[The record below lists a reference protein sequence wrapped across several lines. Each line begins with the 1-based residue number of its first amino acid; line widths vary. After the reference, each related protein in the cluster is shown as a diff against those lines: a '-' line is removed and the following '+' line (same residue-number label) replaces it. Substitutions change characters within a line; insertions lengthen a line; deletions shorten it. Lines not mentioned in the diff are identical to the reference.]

1 VSRSIRQ
8 DAPAP
13 GSSLPLSIDI
23 ARLLLVVM
31 AVTAIVTPLLWIAF
45 AAFRTPADLTNP
57 GSFDINPTLDNLRDV
72 ASGAIP
78 LATWRSIIVG
88 LSVTIVGV
96 FVGSLA
102 GYAIARFRTGGVM
115 LRFAILFPTIIPPT
129 VLAFPLLAL
138 TLQVGLNDTIFAVVA
153 AHLTIVVP
161 MITWFMTGFF
171 ANVPREIEEQAA
183 VDGYGPF
190 AAFLLVVVP
199 NVLPGIGASALLAFM
214 MSWNELFYA
223 LVLAP
228 GEAQTLPVAISA
240 FNTFQGVKLGPM
252 SAALLLTV
260 VPVVLLSFFIQKR
273 LVQGLGSNGVKG

>member
-1 VSRSIRQ
+1 MSGIRRS
-8 DAPAP
+8 DPPAP
-13 GSSLPLSIDI
+13 GSALSPQAEF
-23 ARLLLVVM
+23 ARLLIVLM
-31 AVTAIVTPLLWIAF
+31 AVTSVLVPLLWIAF
-45 AAFRTPADLTNP
+45 AAFRTPADLTDP
-57 GSFDINPTLDNLRDV
+57 GSFNITPTLDNLRAV
-72 ASGAIP
+72 ATGDIP
-78 LATWRSIIVG
+78 QATWRSIVVG
-88 LSVTIVGV
+88 VSVTVVGV

-102 GYAIARFRTGGVM
+102 GYAIARFRTGGIM

-138 TLQVGLNDTIFAVVA
+138 TLQVKLNDTIFAVVA
-153 AHLTIVVP
+153 AHLTIVLP

-171 ANVPREIEEQAA
+171 ASVPKEIEEQAA

-190 AAFLLVVVP
+190 AAFILVVVP

-228 GEAQTLPVAISA
+228 GAAQTLPVAISA

-260 VPVVLLSFFIQKR
+260 TPVMILSFFIQKR
-273 LVQGLGSNGVKG
+273 LVQSLGSSGVKG

>member
-1 VSRSIRQ
+1 MT
-8 DAPAP
+8 DAAP
-13 GSSLPLSIDI
+13 GSRPPP
-23 ARLLLVVM
+23 AAEAGRLLLIAM
-31 AVTAIVTPLLWIAF
+31 AVTAVLVPLLWIAF

-57 GSFDINPTLDNLRDV
+57 GSFAFTPTLDNMRDV
-72 ASGAIP
+72 ADGDIP
-78 LATWRSIIVG
+78 AATLRSIIVG
-88 LSVTIVGV
+88 FIVTIVGV
-96 FVGSLA
+96 FVGALA
-102 GYAIARFRTGGVM
+102 GYSIARFRTGGIP

-138 TLQVGLNDTIFAVVA
+138 ALQFNLSDSILAVVA

-171 ANVPREIEEQAA
+171 ASVPREVEEQAA
-183 VDGYGPF
+183 IDGYGPF
-190 AAFLLVVVP
+190 AAFWRVVVP
-199 NVLPGIGASALLAFM
+199 NVLPGLGASALLAFM

-228 GEAQTLPVAISA
+228 GTSQTLPVAISG

-260 VPVVLLSFFIQKR
+260 LPVMVLSFVIQKR
-273 LVQGLGSNGVKG
+273 LVRGLGGSGVKG